1 MILFT
6 VRSLFTNV
14 LIGETVETILQKIY
28 VEKKIKTSIPKPILK
43 KQIILCTKHLHF
55 IYNISSERVTK
66 GPTLDPLL
74 ANILMIS
81 LEEKV
86 PPTVSN

>member
-43 KQIILCTKHLHF
+43 KLLLLCTKHLHF
-55 IYNISSERVTK
+55 RFNIYSDWVTK

-74 ANILMIS
+74 ANIFMIS

-86 PPTVSN
+86 PPKVSN